1 MTDRIGQQLGN
12 YHLIQLLGR
21 GGFAEVYLGRHI
33 HLDTLAA
40 VKVLHTQLSRDDSEQ
55 FHTEA
60 RTIAHLAHPHI
71 VRILDYGIDSGTP
84 FLVMD
89 YAPNGTLHQQHPRG
103 TLLPPALVARYITQI
118 AAALQYAH
126 QHGIIHRDV
135 KPENMLVDRQKEILL
150 SDFGIA
156 LAAQSSRYRS
166 IHEMAGTISY
176 MAPEQIQFHPC
187 PASDQYALG
196 VTVYEWLSG
205 ARPFQGTFFEVASQ
219 HMLAA
224 PLPLAN
230 RVPGVSP
237 ALEEVLFTALAK
249 DPAHRFAS
257 VWAFPQAFTRLST
270 GKPVVSLPEPTLPP
284 SLPAL
289 SPSGLLQASS
299 TAHTLH
305 PAVPVGRIE
314 YAAAEHYDT
323 LVSSLRPSTLS
334 ERAQIDTPPALPLK
348 EVYQLSTRR
357 LSRRTILSGIAGM
370 VALGSAATWFVT
382 THKDASV
389 LPPFAHPQPSPVP
402 AHILGAHLFTFSGH
416 SDIVSS
422 LAWSQDGKRVASG
435 SFDTTV
441 QVWDATTGNNLL
453 VYQGHANKVTTVMY
467 SYDNVRLASGSV
479 DATVQI
485 WDAATG
491 AHLLTYDAHK
501 YPVRTLAWST
511 KPINSSIASG
521 GSDNEVH
528 VWDIATQ
535 ATHYIYKGH
544 TQAINQISWSTDGS
558 HIASASADAT
568 VQVWSPSTGERSLNY
583 RGHKQEVRTVQWT
596 PDGTFIASG
605 GLDGVVQVWNS
616 STGQLALAYKGHTAP
631 INQITWS
638 PDSKYVASASDD
650 GTVHVW
656 NAFTGARV
664 LVYRGHSSGALA
676 VAWSPDNTSVA
687 SGSNDMTVQ
696 VW

>member
-12 YHLIQLLGR
+12 YCLLQLLGR

-71 VRILDYGIDSGTP
+71 VRILDYGIDNDTP

-103 TLLPPALVARYITQI
+103 TLLPPTLVARYVTQI

-126 QHGIIHRDV
+126 EQGIIHRDV

-156 LAAQSSRYRS
+156 LAAQNSRYRS
-166 IHEMAGTISY
+166 VHEMAGTISY

-196 VTVYEWLSG
+196 ITVYEWLSG
-205 ARPFQGTFFEVASQ
+205 ERPFHGTFFEVASQ

-224 PLPLAN
+224 PPPLHN
-230 RVPGVSP
+230 RVPGLSS

-249 DPAHRFAS
+249 DPARRFPS
-257 VWAFPQAFTRLST
+257 VQAFAQAFAQLYT
-270 GKPVVSLPEPTLPP
+270 GRSAVSLPEPPILPSAP
-284 SLPAL
+284 SA
-289 SPSGLLQASS
+289 SSSLQAGS
-299 TAHTLH
+299 TVYVTR
-305 PAVPVGRIE
+305 PAGPVGRTE
-314 YAAAEHYDT
+314 YATAEQYNARI
-323 LVSSLRPSTLS
+323 SSFRPSTP
-334 ERAQIDTPPALPLK
+334 ERAQIDTPPALPLRGLDRFQAK
-348 EVYQLSTRR
+348 H
-357 LSRRTILSGIAGM
+357 LSRRTILAGITGL
-370 VALGSAATWFVT
+370 VALGSVGTWFAT
-382 THKDASV
+382 TRKDAPAWPS
-389 LPPFAHPQPSPVP
+389 FTNAQPSPAP
-402 AHILGAHLFTFSGH
+402 AHVLGAHRFTFSGH

-422 LAWSQDGKRVASG
+422 LSWSQDGRRMASG

-441 QVWDATTGNNLL
+441 QIWDATTGNNLL
-453 VYQGHANKVTTVMY
+453 VYQGHANKVTTVAY
-467 SYDNVRLASGSV
+467 SYDGVHLASGGV
-479 DATVQI
+479 DATVQV

-491 AHLLTYDAHK
+491 AHLLTYDAHN
-501 YPVRTLAWST
+501 YPMRTLAWST
-511 KPINSSIASG
+511 RPINNFIASA

-528 VWDIATQ
+528 VWEIATR
-535 ATHYIYKGH
+535 ATRSIYKGH
-544 TQAINQISWSTDGS
+544 TQAINQVSWSTDGS

-568 VQVWSPSTGERSLNY
+568 VQVWNPTTGEREVNY

-605 GLDGVVQVWNS
+605 GQDGVVHVWNS
-616 STGQLALAYKGHTAP
+616 STGELALAYKGHTAP
-631 INQITWS
+631 INQLSWS
-638 PDSKYVASASDD
+638 PDGKYVASASDD
-650 GTVHVW
+650 GTIHAW
-656 NAFTGARV
+656 NAFTGAR
-664 LVYRGHSSGALA
+664 LLMYRGHASSVLA
-676 VAWSPDNTSVA
+676 VAWSPDNNSIA
-687 SGSNDMTVQ
+687 SGGTDTTVQ